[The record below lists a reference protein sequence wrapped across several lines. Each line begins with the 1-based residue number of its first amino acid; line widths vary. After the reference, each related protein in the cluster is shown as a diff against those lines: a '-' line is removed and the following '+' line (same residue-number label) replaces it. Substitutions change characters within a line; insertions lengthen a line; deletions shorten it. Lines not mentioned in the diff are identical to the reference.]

1 MSYRNPQQYVDTT
14 TAKSFQNL
22 QQTIAGSFAGVAQS
36 YAQAAERR
44 RKENEKKEAENKL
57 TIKRINKEVSTLRR
71 NLNIT
76 DDKYKD
82 TDWSSVYN
90 PLIKEFESLST
101 SIEFGTSENPSADRI
116 KRDEIYASV
125 MGVENSIA
133 NVASY
138 VDGMDEKIMN
148 VDQQG
153 GLYGGMDPNILK
165 GLSIFAQ
172 QLPGKRQPRF
182 VDGNVKKLVWDVY
195 DDQGKIVQSFDAEKL
210 ERISKGLDELLI
222 TIPNQSENNKA
233 AKLEMGTVFPTNDNG
248 DYKGGIKP
256 KFLGGIK
263 SFDKQIDPE
272 TGNMRYATER
282 SVNKFGR
289 NGIIFDSEFNM
300 VMNADIKEMLETN
313 KDNTS
318 AIAFNNSQFKDIR
331 FDIQDFIDNPYFN
344 GKYTKENLPEEIKAA
359 LKDKDGFQFDLND
372 PLTDVEKDIFSV
384 AYKKHFLKNEVPDDI
399 AGYSNTIPESE
410 LYNDDPS
417 VDPLGYV
424 KNRINN
430 LIDIKIPQSPT
441 SGRDFSPVSYN
452 SAVETLSKS
461 LGKKTSAM
469 GKDGAIKVQEATYKE
484 LLDKYGET
492 NKDVI
497 DAKATLDDIKSGDS
511 KALWIIR
518 GDKAMKVENYD
529 PSDTVSNLEVLLE
542 YGDQLSAKEKSYLK
556 SEIQRIRE
564 EQDPFNVD

>member
-57 TIKRINKEVSTLRR
+57 TIKSINKEVSKLRR

-101 SIEFGTSENPSADRI
+101 SIEFGTSKNPSADRI
-116 KRDEIYASV
+116 RRDEIYASV

-233 AKLEMGTVFPTNDNG
+233 AKLEMGSVFPTNDNG
-248 DYKGGIKP
+248 DYKSGIKP
-256 KFLGGIK
+256 KFLEGIK

-272 TGNMRYATER
+272 TGNMIYATER
-282 SVNKFGR
+282 YVNKFNR
-289 NGIIFDSEFNM
+289 KGIIFDSEFNM
-300 VMNADIKEMLETN
+300 VMDADIKEMLETN

-331 FDIQDFIDNPYFN
+331 FDEQDFIDNPYFN

-384 AYKKHFLKNEVPDDI
+384 AYKKHFLKEEVPNSI
-399 AGYSNTIPESE
+399 AGYSNTISESE
-410 LYNDDPS
+410 LQ
-417 VDPLGYV
+417 
-424 KNRINN
+424 KTE
-430 LIDIKIPQSPT
+430 LIDYLKLKVSDKHRT
-441 SGRDFSPVSYN
+441 KKNDSGINASAYIQTLKNDERIDPVIRETIVPVNALTLDKVKAKAKQLYMDKNDIDGELTEIQKAEINQIQQQAVVDFKDAEAKGKAWDTKDNV
-452 SAVETLSKS
+452 AVNFDQIIDRIAKRQ
-461 LGKKTSAM
+461 
-469 GKDGAIKVQEATYKE
+469 KV
-484 LLDKYGET
+484 LLDKT
-492 NKDVI
+492 
-497 DAKATLDDIKSGDS
+497 IK
-511 KALWIIR
+511 L
-518 GDKAMKVENYD
+518 
-529 PSDTVSNLEVLLE
+529 P
-542 YGDQLSAKEKSYLK
+542 
-556 SEIQRIRE
+556 
-564 EQDPFNVD
+564 

>member
-116 KRDEIYASV
+116 RRDEIYASV

-148 VDQQG
+148 VDKQG

-195 DDQGKIVQSFDAEKL
+195 DDQGKLVQSFDAEKL

-222 TIPNQSENNKA
+222 TIPNQ
-233 AKLEMGTVFPTNDNG
+233 
-248 DYKGGIKP
+248 
-256 KFLGGIK
+256 
-263 SFDKQIDPE
+263 
-272 TGNMRYATER
+272 
-282 SVNKFGR
+282 
-289 NGIIFDSEFNM
+289 
-300 VMNADIKEMLETN
+300 
-313 KDNTS
+313 
-318 AIAFNNSQFKDIR
+318 
-331 FDIQDFIDNPYFN
+331 
-344 GKYTKENLPEEIKAA
+344 
-359 LKDKDGFQFDLND
+359 
-372 PLTDVEKDIFSV
+372 
-384 AYKKHFLKNEVPDDI
+384 
-399 AGYSNTIPESE
+399 
-410 LYNDDPS
+410 
-417 VDPLGYV
+417 
-424 KNRINN
+424 
-430 LIDIKIPQSPT
+430 
-441 SGRDFSPVSYN
+441 
-452 SAVETLSKS
+452 
-461 LGKKTSAM
+461 
-469 GKDGAIKVQEATYKE
+469 
-484 LLDKYGET
+484 
-492 NKDVI
+492 
-497 DAKATLDDIKSGDS
+497 
-511 KALWIIR
+511 
-518 GDKAMKVENYD
+518 
-529 PSDTVSNLEVLLE
+529 
-542 YGDQLSAKEKSYLK
+542 
-556 SEIQRIRE
+556 
-564 EQDPFNVD
+564 